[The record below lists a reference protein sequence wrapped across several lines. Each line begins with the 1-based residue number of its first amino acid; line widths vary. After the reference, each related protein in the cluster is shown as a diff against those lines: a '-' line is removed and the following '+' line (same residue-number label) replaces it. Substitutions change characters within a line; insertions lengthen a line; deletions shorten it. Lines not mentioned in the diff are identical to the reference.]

1 MKNQLVSFINWL
13 FAVIYGLLSNPRRL
27 RLALT
32 IVVVCL
38 ALLVLLVPSL
48 TTFADA
54 MSGSGGH

>member
-1 MKNQLVSFINWL
+1 MKQQLASFIHWL
-13 FAVIYGLLSNPRRL
+13 FAFVYSLLSNRRI

-38 ALLVLLVPSL
+38 VLAVLLAPSL

-54 MSGSGGH
+54 LSGSGGH

>member
-1 MKNQLVSFINWL
+1 MKNQLASFINWL
-13 FAVIYGLLSNPRRL
+13 LAVIYGLLSNPRRL